1 MPVKTLLLVQAVATP
16 APVLANLYEVT
27 AFSRVNRATF
37 QGKNHEV

>member
-27 AFSRVNRATF
+27 AVSGTDRSTVQRES
-37 QGKNHEV
+37 HEA